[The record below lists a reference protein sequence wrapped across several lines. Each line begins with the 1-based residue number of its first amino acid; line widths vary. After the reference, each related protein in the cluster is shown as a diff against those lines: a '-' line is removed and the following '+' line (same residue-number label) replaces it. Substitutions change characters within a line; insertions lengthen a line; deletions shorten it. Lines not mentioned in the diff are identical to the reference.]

1 MWKIL
6 TRNVVCPRSSSPR
19 SLGNIPPKIL
29 IPSFSWEENLR
40 SKVLCKNIPVPSELD
55 QFLIMIMIFASPV
68 THQLH
73 ISSEVRAR
81 KTAQIRF
88 WILGTTCSGGTRCRM
103 AALRFVFCELFRGNL
118 VLIVRPVVKPTCL
131 CSSEYKRC
139 LLLGHAAPSLL
150 LSVRTAGMLGTCG

>member
-1 MWKIL
+1 MPSDHQARGRWEISRQRYL
-6 TRNVVCPRSSSPR
+6 FLHF
-19 SLGNIPPKIL
+19 LGRKTWDLRFYGRIFQ
-29 IPSFSWEENLR
+29 SNLNWP
-40 SKVLCKNIPVPSELD
+40 VLNNDNDFRRPVT
-55 QFLIMIMIFASPV
+55 IV

-103 AALRFVFCELFRGNL
+103 AALWFVFCELFRGNL

-139 LLLGHAAPSLL
+139 LLLGHAAAPSLL
-150 LSVRTAGMLGTCG
+150 LRTAGMLGTCG

>member
-1 MWKIL
+1 MPSIIKPEVAGKYHAKIL
-6 TRNVVCPRSSSPR
+6 
-19 SLGNIPPKIL
+19 L
-29 IPSFSWEENLR
+29 PSFSWEENLR
-40 SKVLCKNIPVPSELD
+40 SKVLCKNIQVPSELD
-55 QFLIMIMIFASPV
+55 QFLIMIMICAGPVTCV

-150 LSVRTAGMLGTCG
+150 LSVSTAGMLGTCG